1 MHGTFMEDT
10 SVEMRQNR
18 KTNSGA
24 ARQKEMVMNRTR
36 FLQSSRQR
44 ALHPLLCA
52 VVAVMLCSLLF
63 GAETQAARIKDI
75 ATFGGVRN
83 NELVGYGLV
92 IGLSGSGDKSGVEF
106 TVQSM
111 VNMLE
116 QMGVRVR
123 KESLTVKNVAAVMV
137 TARMPVSSKPGSR
150 MDVTVSSIGDASS
163 LEGGVLL
170 VTPLKGIDGNI
181 YGLAQ
186 GPLTLGGFSASGAGA
201 SVSKNITT
209 VGIIPNGAV
218 VERAVPFDFN
228 TQEAIRINLQTSDFT
243 TTMKI
248 VERINRSMGGE
259 YAKAE
264 NISTVSVAVPDKFQG
279 NLVPLMASIENLEVI
294 PDNRARVVVDEKT
307 GTIVLGSDVRL
318 SPVAVAHGSLQIV
331 VQESP
336 EVSQPQP
343 FGQGATVVVP
353 RTQIGAR
360 EETRR
365 LVLVDGASLSELVN
379 GLNAIGGTPRDLI
392 SILRTLK
399 SAGALHADLEVL

>member
-1 MHGTFMEDT
+1 MDRTTLRRFRGCGMLQVCCVAIVLALVATD
-10 SVEMRQNR
+10 
-18 KTNSGA
+18 
-24 ARQKEMVMNRTR
+24 AR
-36 FLQSSRQR
+36 
-44 ALHPLLCA
+44 A
-52 VVAVMLCSLLF
+52 V
-63 GAETQAARIKDI
+63 RIKDI

-83 NELVGYGLV
+83 NDLVGYGLV
-92 IGLSGSGDKSGVEF
+92 VGLSGTGDKSGVEF
-106 TVQSM
+106 TIQSM

-123 KESLTVKNVAAVMV
+123 KESLTIKNVAAVMV
-137 TARMPVSSKPGSR
+137 TSRMPVSAKPGSR
-150 MDVTVSSIGDASS
+150 LDVTVSSIGDARS

-170 VTPLKGIDGNI
+170 VTPLKGVDGNI

-186 GPLTLGGFSASGAGA
+186 GPLTLGGFSASGESA

-218 VERAVPFDFN
+218 VERAVPFEFN
-228 TQEAIRINLQTSDFT
+228 TQQAIRINLQTSDFS

-248 VERINRSMGGE
+248 VERINRSIGGE
-259 YAKAE
+259 FAKAE
-264 NISTVSVAVPDKFQG
+264 DISTIAVAVPDRFQG
-279 NLVPLMASIENLEVI
+279 NLVPLMASIENLEVV
-294 PDNRARVVVDEKT
+294 PDGRARVVVDEKT
-307 GTIVLGSDVRL
+307 GTIVLGSEVRL

-331 VQESP
+331 VQEVP

-365 LVLVDGASLSELVN
+365 LVLVEGASLSELVE